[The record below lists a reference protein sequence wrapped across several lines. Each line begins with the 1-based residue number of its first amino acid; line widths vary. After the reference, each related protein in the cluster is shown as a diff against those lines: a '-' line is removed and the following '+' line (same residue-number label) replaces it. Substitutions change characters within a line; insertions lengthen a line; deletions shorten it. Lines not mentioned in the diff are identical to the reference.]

1 MSSIDFIHL
10 TNEFPNDAEAI
21 VRLNSFL
28 SSKTNDKNVNSL
40 SFGLSRIYEITKPS
54 SKSVLEKILSR
65 LVEIGILKEVYRVI
79 SENDG
84 GIEDFSNFKDI
95 PLVIYD
101 NIRGA
106 EVEVSVDQIKLYYKL
121 SV

>member
-1 MSSIDFIHL
+1 MSLIDFTHL

-65 LVEIGILKEVYRVI
+65 LVEIGIFKEVYRVV
-79 SENDG
+79 SEKDG
-84 GIEDFSNFKDI
+84 GIQDFSNFKDI
-95 PLVIYD
+95 PPVIYD
-101 NIRGA
+101 NIRGV